1 MDHGCFSFTN
11 LIVWDHLD
19 VFLFKGD
26 FWLIRKTHPHGR
38 VKKIPQHVESS
49 IRFGRSSL
57 VHDFSQ
63 HRGTKLR
70 KSKITLEVGQVRS
83 GMAMTWQPENGH
95 RCFPMVLLS
104 NSSRFRSFLYDSMSN
119 EHIWSSPTN
128 KKWNFLS
135 SSRGIS
141 PDLNGSQVLASCFSE
156 DMERSMGFRRVRRRV
171 WDIQKGFLVCKP
183 WVTLYL
189 LLFFHCCTL
198 VGWITWGRLYYIP
211 SYIGII
217 ISQYEDPY

>member
-1 MDHGCFSFTN
+1 M
-11 LIVWDHLD
+11 D
-19 VFLFKGD
+19 VFPSQIWSFEIIGMCCCSKVIFG
-26 FWLIRKTHPHGR
+26 WSGKHPPHGR

-49 IRFGRSSL
+49 IWFGRSSL
-57 VHDFSQ
+57 VHDFSK

-104 NSSRFRSFLYDSMSN
+104 NSSRFRFFLYDSMSN

-141 PDLNGSQVLASCFSE
+141 PLQRFPGSGQLLLWRHGKVHF
-156 DMERSMGFRRVRRRV
+156 DKRRRF
-171 WDIQKGFLVCKP
+171 WDIQTGFLVCKP

-198 VGWITWGRLYYIP
+198 VGWIT
-211 SYIGII
+211 
-217 ISQYEDPY
+217 